1 MSTYRDGL
9 PQMQNR
15 IFLTDGGLETSLIF
29 HQGIE
34 LPHFA
39 SFHLM
44 RDAEGRAKLTDYSR
58 PFLAT
63 ARSGGYGFI
72 LDTPTWRANADWGEK
87 LGYSAEALAAVN
99 RQAVALMDELRA
111 QYVGDDFPIVLS
123 GAIGPRGDGYVAG
136 DVMSVSEAE
145 AYHSAQIDSFAD
157 SNADMVTAFTMNNVP
172 EATGITRAAK
182 RANIP
187 VAISFTVETDGRLP
201 AGQSLREAIE
211 AVDEQTGGGP
221 AYYMINCAHPVHF
234 MQALEPGAT
243 WMGRLRGI
251 RANASQRSHEEL
263 DQSPDLDDG
272 NPLELGQQYSA
283 LRANFPHI
291 TILGGCCGTDHR
303 HVASIGHACK
313 MAA

>member
-1 MSTYRDGL
+1 MSMYRDGL
-9 PQMQNR
+9 PQMQDR
-15 IFLTDGGLETSLIF
+15 LFLTDGGLETSLIF
-29 HQGIE
+29 HHGVE

-58 PFLAT
+58 PFFAT
-63 ARSGGYGFI
+63 AQGGGYGFV

-87 LGYSAEALAAVN
+87 LGYSAQALAAVN
-99 RQAVALMDELRA
+99 CQAVALMDELRA
-111 QYVGDDFPIVLS
+111 EYVGGDFPIVLS

-145 AYHSAQIDSFAD
+145 AYHSAQIESFAD
-157 SNADMVTAFTMNNVP
+157 TNADMVTAFTMNNVP
-172 EATGITRAAK
+172 EAAGITRAAQ

-211 AVDEQTGGGP
+211 AVDDQTGGGP

-234 MQALEPGAT
+234 MQALEAGAT
-243 WMGRLRGI
+243 WMQRLRGI

-272 NPLELGQQYSA
+272 NPVELGQQYRT
-283 LRANFPHI
+283 LRTRFPHI

>member
-1 MSTYRDGL
+1 MSMYRDGL

-29 HQGIE
+29 HHGVE

-44 RDAEGRAKLTDYSR
+44 RDAEGRVKLTDYSR
-58 PFLAT
+58 PFLVT

-99 RQAVALMDELRA
+99 RQAVALMDELRV
-111 QYVGDDFPIVLS
+111 QYAGEDFPIVLS

-182 RANIP
+182 RADIP

-234 MQALEPGAT
+234 MQALEAGAT
-243 WMGRLRGI
+243 WMQRLRGI
-251 RANASQRSHEEL
+251 RANASQRSHAEL

-272 NPLELGQQYSA
+272 NPLELGQQYGT

>member
-1 MSTYRDGL
+1 MSMYRDGL

-29 HQGIE
+29 HHGVE

-58 PFLAT
+58 PFLGT

-111 QYVGDDFPIVLS
+111 EYVVGDFPIVLS

-145 AYHSAQIDSFAD
+145 AYHSAQIDSFA
-157 SNADMVTAFTMNNVP
+157 STNADMVTAFTMNNVP
-172 EATGITRAAK
+172 EATGITRAAQ
-182 RANIP
+182 RASIP

-211 AVDEQTGGGP
+211 AVDDQTGGGP

-234 MQALEPGAT
+234 MQALETGAT
-243 WMGRLRGI
+243 WMERLRGI

-272 NPLELGQQYSA
+272 NPVELGQQYST
-283 LRANFPHI
+283 LRANFPRI

-313 MAA
+313 LAA

>member
-1 MSTYRDGL
+1 MSMYRDGL
-9 PQMQNR
+9 PQMQDR
-15 IFLTDGGLETSLIF
+15 LFLTDGGLETSLIF
-29 HQGIE
+29 HQGVE

-63 ARSGGYGFI
+63 AQSGGYGFV

-87 LGYSAEALAAVN
+87 LGYSEEALAAVN

-111 QYVGDDFPIVLS
+111 EYVGGDFPIVLS

-136 DVMSVSEAE
+136 NVMSVSEAE
-145 AYHSAQIDSFAD
+145 AYHSAQIELFAD
-157 SNADMVTAFTMNNVP
+157 TNADMVTAFTMNNVP
-172 EATGITRAAK
+172 EAAGITRAAQ

-211 AVDEQTGGGP
+211 AVDDQTGGGP

-234 MQALEPGAT
+234 MQALEAGAT
-243 WMGRLRGI
+243 WMQRLRGI

-272 NPLELGQQYSA
+272 NPVELGQQYRT
-283 LRANFPHI
+283 LRTRFPHI

>member
-44 RDAEGRAKLTDYSR
+44 RDAEGCAKLTDYSR